1 MKTVIAT
8 GNSHK
13 VSEMKA
19 ILGDLADSVISMKEA
34 GINCEIVEDGKTFME
49 NSLIK
54 ARTVKKYWEGAVIAD
69 DSGIVID
76 ALDGAPGVES
86 ARFMGED
93 TPYEIKNQAIL
104 DKMEGVEGKARS
116 ARFVC
121 AMVAI
126 LPDGKEIC
134 VEETMEGEIA
144 KNIKG
149 VNGFGYDPIFFLPN
163 MGCTSAELPPEGKNE
178 ISHRGK
184 ALRELQRKLKEE
196 IEK

>member
-8 GNSHK
+8 GNPNK

-34 GINCEIVEDGKTFME
+34 GIDCDIVEDGKTFMD

-54 ARTVKKYWEGAVIAD
+54 AREVKKYWEGIVIAD

-76 ALDGAPGVES
+76 ALGGAPGVSS

-93 TPYEIKNQAIL
+93 TPYDIKNRAIL
-104 DKMEGVEGKARS
+104 DKMEGVEGKDRS

-126 LPDGKEIC
+126 LPDGREIC

-144 KNIKG
+144 KSIEG
-149 VNGFGYDPIFFLPN
+149 SNGFGYDPIFYLPKL
-163 MGCTSAELPPEGKNE
+163 GCTSAELSPEGKNE

-184 ALRELQRKLKEE
+184 ALRELQRRLKEE
-196 IEK
+196 LGK

>member
-8 GNSHK
+8 GNLHK

-34 GINCEIVEDGKTFME
+34 GINCDIVEDGKTFMD

-54 ARTVKKYWEGAVIAD
+54 AREVKKHWEGIVIAD

-76 ALDGAPGVES
+76 ALGGAPGVES

-93 TPYEIKNQAIL
+93 TPYDIKNQAIL
-104 DKMEGVEGKARS
+104 DKMEGIEGKDRS

-126 LPDGKEIC
+126 LPDGREIC

-144 KNIKG
+144 KSIEG
-149 VNGFGYDPIFFLPN
+149 ANGFGYDPIFYLPEL
-163 MGCTSAELPPEGKNE
+163 GCTSAELPPQDKNE

-184 ALRELQRKLKEE
+184 ALRELQRRLRKELG
-196 IEK
+196 K

>member
-8 GNSHK
+8 GNAHK
-13 VSEMKA
+13 VSEIRQ
-19 ILGDLADSVISMKEA
+19 ILGSVAESVISMKEA
-34 GINCEIVEDGKTFME
+34 GIDCEIIEDGKTFMD
-49 NSLIK
+49 NALIK
-54 ARTVKKYWEGAVIAD
+54 ARTVKKYWDGAVIAD

-76 ALDGAPGVES
+76 ALGGAPGVES

-93 TPYEIKNQAIL
+93 TPYEIKNRAIL
-104 DKMEGVEGKARS
+104 DKLKGVEGNDRS

-134 VEETMEGEIA
+134 VEETMEGVIA
-144 KNIKG
+144 QDIAG
-149 VNGFGYDPIFFLPN
+149 ANGFGYDPIFYVPE
-163 MGCTSAELPPEGKNE
+163 MHCTSAELSPEGKNE

-184 ALRELQRKLKEE
+184 ALRELQRRLAEE
-196 IEK
+196 K